1 MYDGQLGNEQTPR
14 TTWSCLK
21 TKLPDLGRKRSKILY
36 PPDSPKDAGEEQPHV
51 IQDDDPADISVGRK
65 DPDPV
70 DTSVGRK
77 NQELEDQGACEEPKD
92 HAKKKMRFLP
102 LSSSTTLQP
111 EHNAKQD

>member
-1 MYDGQLGNEQTPR
+1 M
-14 TTWSCLK
+14 K

-51 IQDDDPADISVGRK
+51 IQDDDPADISVGRKDPDPVDTSVERK